1 MKDPC
6 PTHDGEAALLLRAAL
21 APQYMS
27 LRRLIAQTAGLLLL
41 RDSRRSETQDG
52 IAVSLAALRHELA
65 EVKDALAEADGR
77 HAIRSLSL
85 HRLERAAATIGR
97 ALLVMTD
104 EVQAHPLRFDP
115 GHMAPHRAIDLL
127 QRARSILGSIADE
140 HVGFVI
146 VGFTHACC
154 CGGRP
159 PQARPTA

>member
-21 APQYMS
+21 APQYMT
-27 LRRLIAQTAGLLLL
+27 LRRLLAQIAGLLLL

-52 IAVSLAALRHELA
+52 IVVSLAALRHELA
-65 EVKDALAEADGR
+65 EVEDALAEAGGR
-77 HAIRSLSL
+77 HAIQSLSL
-85 HRLERAAATIGR
+85 HRLERAAASIGQ

-104 EVQAHPLRFDP
+104 GVQAHPLGFNPSVEAR
-115 GHMAPHRAIDLL
+115 HRAIECL

-140 HVGFVI
+140 QVGFVI
-146 VGFTHACC
+146 VGFMHACC

-159 PQARPTA
+159 PQARPIA